1 MYCKYLLS
9 LNLEIE
15 EITDSDNKIVIK
27 IYGKQISSIKNSIL
41 DEYGIHKLTRVSP
54 FGNGKLHTSL
64 VFISVHDIERVQKII
79 IKEAD
84 LKFEAF
90 KAPGPGGQ
98 HKNKTMSAIR
108 LKHIP
113 SGIVTTANT
122 RSQINSK
129 DMALIQL
136 KSKLFD
142 KIQVENQGKKTDK
155 LLNSKLNEKLV
166 RSYLLNHS
174 LIVEESTKKSSRKI
188 KNILNGELNLIK

>member
-1 MYCKYLLS
+1 MYLKYLLS
-9 LNLEIE
+9 LKLEIE
-15 EITDSDNKIVIK
+15 EIIDSDNKIVIQ
-27 IYGKQISSIKNSIL
+27 IHGIQISHIKNFIL

-64 VFISVHDIERVQKII
+64 VFISVHDIERVKKII
-79 IKEAD
+79 IKECD

-113 SGIVTTANT
+113 TGIVTTANT
-122 RSQINSK
+122 RSQTNSK
-129 DMALIQL
+129 EMALIQL
-136 KSKLFD
+136 KSKIFD
-142 KIQVENQGKKTDK
+142 RLQIEERDKKQDR
-155 LLNSKLNEKLV
+155 LLDSKLNEKLV

-174 LIVEESTKKSSRKI
+174 LIVDEVSKKSSRKV
-188 KNILNGELNLIK
+188 KNILNGELGLIK